1 MVHNEQKYFIL
12 LFYPIIF
19 ARVLLKG
26 LELLSVDGGRFEINH
41 QLIADDTAL
50 VANSEDSRVN
60 RFGKVCEIRKLRV
73 SVGKSKVMRCSRYRN
88 GG

>member
-50 VANSEDSRVN
+50 VANSEDSRVS
-60 RFGKVCEIRKLRV
+60 RFGKVYEIRKLRV